1 MILTGTAGPKFSI
14 HSQSIGDSAT
24 IAGHHLSFFSVCLS
38 SAITYAPCAADY
50 MVYCDPKIASRW
62 KVFCAVM
69 TGLTLSFILTF
80 AIGIGLASGLQND
93 PAWTAAGAGSG
104 ALIVAGFDSLGV
116 FGNFCSVIAALG
128 LISNMVP
135 EIYSSGI
142 NFQILG
148 RHPAVVPRYIWNS
161 FGLVVVAVCAL
172 LGRNNLAQIFT
183 NFLAFMGYWIAM
195 WIVITLEEQ
204 FVFRRRA
211 NPKYIWSDWDNQE
224 KLPIGLAALTAF
236 ITGWIGAVLCMAQ
249 LYFVGPIARL
259 IGKDGG
265 DVGNYVDF
273 CIAGLVYPPLR

>member
-1 MILTGTAGPKFSI
+1 
-14 HSQSIGDSAT
+14 
-24 IAGHHLSFFSVCLS
+24 
-38 SAITYAPCAADY
+38 
-50 MVYCDPKIASRW
+50 
-62 KVFCAVM
+62 
-69 TGLTLSFILTF
+69 
-80 AIGIGLASGLQND
+80 
-93 PAWTAAGAGSG
+93 
-104 ALIVAGFDSLGV
+104 
-116 FGNFCSVIAALG
+116 
-128 LISNMVP
+128 
-135 EIYSSGI
+135 
-142 NFQILG
+142 
-148 RHPAVVPRYIWNS
+148 
-161 FGLVVVAVCAL
+161 
-172 LGRNNLAQIFT
+172 
-183 NFLAFMGYWIAM
+183 M